1 MKEKGIGVRDHLD
14 WNVSL
19 SFISILLIFI
29 LNPLNI
35 EKKYAALDAHCLVEL
50 YRIIAPKIRK

>member
-19 SFISILLIFI
+19 SFISIILI